1 MKNVLLTGA
10 KSETIA
16 IFDVKHFP
24 IELMDS
30 KHRWE
35 ECKENVTG
43 SYPKQLTSQ
52 CIVFIQYLMLGYTG
66 RVTLKTTLER

>member
-16 IFDVKHFP
+16 IFDAKHFP

-43 SYPKQLTSQ
+43 SYPK
-52 CIVFIQYLMLGYTG
+52 
-66 RVTLKTTLER
+66 